1 MSEDVEKEG
10 REGGG
15 ERRHGLGKGG
25 GKAGSEGG
33 GERREGPNQS
43 NAPSPSHCRHH
54 MVSACHTFPHTS
66 VTCAGMLSRENKA
79 CKSEVK
85 DDRTM
90 LTEVHDVLL
99 RYYR

>member
-1 MSEDVEKEG
+1 M
-10 REGGG
+10 
-15 ERRHGLGKGG
+15 L
-25 GKAGSEGG
+25 
-33 GERREGPNQS
+33 
-43 NAPSPSHCRHH
+43 
-54 MVSACHTFPHTS
+54 SACNAFPHTS